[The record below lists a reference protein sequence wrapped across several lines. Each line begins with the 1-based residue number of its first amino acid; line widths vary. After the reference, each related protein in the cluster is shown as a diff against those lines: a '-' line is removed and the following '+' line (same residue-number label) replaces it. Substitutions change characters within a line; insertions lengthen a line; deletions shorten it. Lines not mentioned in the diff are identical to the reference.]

1 MMWYYVGQGCGV
13 AVTLLS
19 IIFPLC
25 REKKW
30 MLILSAIVNALA
42 AVNLL
47 LIGQFGAAV
56 FLNGFAVIHLL
67 ITLWHFSCD
76 RPIVFW
82 EKLLFMLGYI
92 GIGVCGAVAS
102 QNPIWVLELLPVAA
116 VIPFCISVFVRDEQK
131 TRKILLINIVI
142 WMIYYVAV
150 GSTVVLAQSVSLI
163 TTIAAL
169 IKYRK
174 KVDA

>member
-1 MMWYYVGQGCGV
+1 MWYYVGQGCGI

-25 REKKW
+25 KKKKW
-30 MLILSAIVNALA
+30 MLVLSAVVNALA
-42 AVNLL
+42 VANLL

-67 ITLWHFSCD
+67 ITLWHFSAG
-76 RPIVFW
+76 RPIALW
-82 EKLLFMLGYI
+82 EKLLFMAGYI
-92 GIGVCGAVAS
+92 GIGACGAVAA

-116 VIPFCISVFVRDEQK
+116 VIPFCLSVIVRDEQK
-131 TRKILLINIVI
+131 TRKILLANILI
-142 WMIYYVAV
+142 WMVYYVAV
-150 GSTVVLAQSVSLI
+150 GSTMVLAQTVSLI
-163 TTIAAL
+163 STVAAL
-169 IKYRK
+169 ITYRK